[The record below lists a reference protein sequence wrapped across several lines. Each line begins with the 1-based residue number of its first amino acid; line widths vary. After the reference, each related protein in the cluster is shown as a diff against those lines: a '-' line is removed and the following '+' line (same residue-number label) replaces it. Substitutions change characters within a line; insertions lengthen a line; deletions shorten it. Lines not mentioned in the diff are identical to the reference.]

1 MNIVVVEDNKSF
13 QKGLKLYLEGMLK
26 HNITCIFDNGKSF
39 IDDINKCDY
48 DVILMGINMPF
59 MDGIDAAKHHD
70 RFNTENN
77 KIIAIT
83 LNYKLPLKILVESGF
98 KGCIF
103 KDEISG
109 KLGDALTIVNN
120 GGYYWSDRISLY

>member
-39 IDDINKCDY
+39 IDDINKYDY

-70 RFNTENN
+70 WFNTENN

-83 LNYKLPLKILVESGF
+83 LNYELPLKILVESGF